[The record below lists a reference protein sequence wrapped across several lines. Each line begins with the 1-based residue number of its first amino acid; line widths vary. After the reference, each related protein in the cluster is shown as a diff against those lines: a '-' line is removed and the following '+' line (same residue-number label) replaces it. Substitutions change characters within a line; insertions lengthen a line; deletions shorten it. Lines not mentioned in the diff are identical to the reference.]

1 MRAAGEAKL
10 RTIVVQ
16 DCAGILRDFLRRLDL
31 DRRIDVGLI
40 LMMTGPMTTR
50 SMMTESTISPID
62 AVEPEHSSAIPAEAA
77 ASVSRIDS
85 DPGVVLGIDPSVAPD
100 VASNLDESPDS
111 WRVEVAARLERYRT
125 RRKPRTPRYP
135 SLLLPFDAP
144 ESWSRP
150 ASPTGSG
157 SLAVATA
164 NASKDFAFH
173 TFAIQT
179 KEEPEALATTDP
191 AEARQASQP
200 AQEQTLEPSAKVIAF
215 PRSAAI
221 PVFRASELADPVFD
235 HDRPRIVEA
244 PEILPPPPA
253 LGGMLIEPAQQ
264 ESADRRAD
272 FASVSPPASP
282 SASIVRRAL
291 AALVDGA
298 VVTTSLAAFA
308 AIFVRLNPS
317 LLRLNPDLLRLNL
330 LHLNLLHPNLLHL
343 NMDLVRAPL
352 LVFAGAL
359 GALLALLWATY
370 EFLFVVYTGSTPG
383 LRAAGLRLAAFDGS
397 SLNRRMRCW
406 RVLASFLSAF
416 SAGLGY
422 FWCILDQNG
431 LCWHDRI
438 TRTHV
443 RSAEAADE
451 KEEGKE

>member
-1 MRAAGEAKL
+1 SMRAAGEAKL

-100 VASNLDESPDS
+100 VA
-111 WRVEVAARLERYRT
+111 
-125 RRKPRTPRYP
+125 
-135 SLLLPFDAP
+135 
-144 ESWSRP
+144 
-150 ASPTGSG
+150 
-157 SLAVATA
+157 
-164 NASKDFAFH
+164 FH

-179 KEEPEALATTDP
+179 KEEPEALGTTDP

-272 FASVSPPASP
+272 FA
-282 SASIVRRAL
+282 
-291 AALVDGA
+291 
-298 VVTTSLAAFA
+298 
-308 AIFVRLNPS
+308 
-317 LLRLNPDLLRLNL
+317 
-330 LHLNLLHPNLLHL
+330 
-343 NMDLVRAPL
+343 
-352 LVFAGAL
+352 
-359 GALLALLWATY
+359 
-370 EFLFVVYTGSTPG
+370 
-383 LRAAGLRLAAFDGS
+383 
-397 SLNRRMRCW
+397 
-406 RVLASFLSAF
+406 
-416 SAGLGY
+416 
-422 FWCILDQNG
+422 
-431 LCWHDRI
+431 
-438 TRTHV
+438 
-443 RSAEAADE
+443 
-451 KEEGKE
+451 